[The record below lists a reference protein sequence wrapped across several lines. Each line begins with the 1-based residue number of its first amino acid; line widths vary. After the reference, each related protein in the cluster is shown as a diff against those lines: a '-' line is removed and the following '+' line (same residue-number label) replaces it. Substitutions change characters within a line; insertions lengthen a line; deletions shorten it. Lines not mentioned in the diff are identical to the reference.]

1 MLKICTKGSSIK
13 PDRFKD
19 LLGDI
24 VSYMIDNHEYLSIS
38 IDKFTE
44 DEVIFKGEA
53 FIKGGIV
60 PKQVVTIGF
69 TFDEY
74 RDYCI
79 TNYMVN

>member
-44 DEVIFKGEA
+44 DETQLLNELLENEVIFKGEA
-53 FIKGGIV
+53 FIQNQCVLLKHSYPCG
-60 PKQVVTIGF
+60 
-69 TFDEY
+69 
-74 RDYCI
+74 
-79 TNYMVN
+79 